1 MVSSQ
6 QSHTSDLTVDV
17 AWDENRTIERMGG
30 SKPLIQKLVTL
41 FLRDTP
47 EQLKQALAGI
57 ELQDYEAS
65 YISMHSLKGT
75 SSNFCTKYVE
85 STCADLLVALKD
97 RDWTQALIAHKK
109 LADEYLTLELQFK
122 TFLSSDLNSE

>member
-47 EQLKQALAGI
+47 EQLKQALTGI
-57 ELQDYEAS
+57 ELQNHEES
-65 YISMHSLKGT
+65 YIPMHSLKGT
-75 SSNFCTKYVE
+75 SSNFCTRCVE
-85 STCADLLVALKD
+85 STCADLLIALKD
-97 RDWTQALIAHKK
+97 RDWPQALILHKK
-109 LADEYLTLELQFK
+109 LTEEYLILELQLK
-122 TFLSSDLNSE
+122 TFLNSE